1 MKTYPKAS
9 YLINE
14 FCSYFVLSYRIIKL
28 WPLIVALSRHID
40 FLVTYQD
47 SRNQEEEER
56 GRRGQQQQNPSCR
69 KAALGHNRRNATL
82 T

>member
-1 MKTYPKAS
+1 M
-9 YLINE
+9 
-14 FCSYFVLSYRIIKL
+14 
-28 WPLIVALSRHID
+28 SRHID